1 MCRPLASGQLRL
13 TPWVCLG
20 VTFLKC
26 TDGPAPGGQ
35 HTTHAEPGSLWSH
48 ALNHG
53 QIDRKHGWSPLRPTA
68 LPWGNRRLVSAF
80 QTPGGVGRGARS
92 PLSPCPQASP
102 PSTSHAESP
111 SQALLAHI
119 RLRRLPLLTLHRP
132 DQRTTG
138 KQRSRMGRTPL
149 AHSHTS
155 CHSDSCPTKPRAGW
169 LQGLEKVGAS
179 PFRGWKLGDRAR
191 LTGSCAPAFRP
202 VMGLP
207 PTRVSRHPNNVGP
220 HSSWPGPM
228 GPTALCLHDRLF
240 LLCQGTFKRDR
251 PPSSGRGARPPACCR
266 PPRSVPSTDNF
277 SPAADA

>member
-1 MCRPLASGQLRL
+1 MGRL
-13 TPWVCLG
+13 TENMAGARSVPQPCPGETAAW
-20 VTFLKC
+20 FLL
-26 TDGPAPGGQ
+26 
-35 HTTHAEPGSLWSH
+35 S
-48 ALNHG
+48 
-53 QIDRKHGWSPLRPTA
+53 R
-68 LPWGNRRLVSAF
+68 
-80 QTPGGVGRGARS
+80 RS

-102 PSTSHAESP
+102 PSASHAESP

-191 LTGSCAPAFRP
+191 LTGSCLSTRHGPSSHPRLPSPKRRGSPLILAWPDGAHRP
-202 VMGLP
+202 VPSRSSLPSLPGHIQERQATFLGQGGSAPCPLP
-207 PTRVSRHPNNVGP
+207 P
-220 HSSWPGPM
+220 
-228 GPTALCLHDRLF
+228 
-240 LLCQGTFKRDR
+240 
-251 PPSSGRGARPPACCR
+251 PSFCPL
-266 PPRSVPSTDNF
+266 D
-277 SPAADA
+277 